1 MRPRL
6 LHVVFGG
13 DFLLPLPGRSPVTT
27 FAQPMSLERRICLAL
42 AHIRAARYD
51 SNPLE
56 ISVAKRQMDGLLERI
71 ACRPLCV
78 IDPELDKHLTVQ
90 T

>member
-1 MRPRL
+1 MYPRL

-27 FAQPMSLERRICLAL
+27 FAQPMSLERRISLAL
-42 AHIRAARYD
+42 AHLRAARYD

-71 ACRPLCV
+71 ACRPLRV
-78 IDPELDKHLTVQ
+78 IDPELDKHLTVS
-90 T
+90 

>member
-1 MRPRL
+1 MHPRL

-27 FAQPMSLERRICLAL
+27 FAQPMPLERRICLAL
-42 AHIRAARYD
+42 AHLRAARYD

-56 ISVAKRQMDGLLERI
+56 ISGG
-71 ACRPLCV
+71 
-78 IDPELDKHLTVQ
+78 
-90 T
+90 

>member
-1 MRPRL
+1 MHPRL

-13 DFLLPLPGRSPVTT
+13 DFLLPLPMT
-27 FAQPMSLERRICLAL
+27 LERRISLAL
-42 AHIRAARYD
+42 AHLRAARYD

-71 ACRPLCV
+71 ACRPLRV
-78 IDPELDKHLTVQ
+78 IDPELDKHLTVS
-90 T
+90 